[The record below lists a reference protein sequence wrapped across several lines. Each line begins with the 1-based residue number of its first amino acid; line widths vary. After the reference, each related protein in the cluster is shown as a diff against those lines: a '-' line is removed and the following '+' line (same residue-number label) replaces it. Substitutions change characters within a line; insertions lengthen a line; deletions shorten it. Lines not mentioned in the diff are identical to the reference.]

1 MPCTRRHSRPEVE
14 DGAMASLVNL
24 LLGGAAAVA
33 IVLAGWLLVGVL
45 GGGHLHR

>member
-1 MPCTRRHSRPEVE
+1 
-14 DGAMASLVNL
+14 MASLVNL

-33 IVLAGWLLVGVL
+33 VVLAGWLLVGML

>member
-1 MPCTRRHSRPEVE
+1 
-14 DGAMASLVNL
+14 MASLVNL

-33 IVLAGWLLVGVL
+33 IVLTCWLLVGML